1 MAKDSIA
8 SNKAHQELTCAQ
20 AFVDWLDSSNGLSHK
35 LRRAES
41 VFGGRWDFVAQATDR
56 GSWLGIEIKSLV
68 LTDDR
73 RQFSDWESFF
83 THVSK
88 RLAPRDNGSYLV
100 SVTIP
105 WRFRQQ
111 QASDLVEPFIE
122 ALIELN
128 LLEGQDGNLGPGIA
142 RRFSG
147 WPTKPPASDQT
158 LWTEQR
164 ILKTVSQPQ
173 DLTVVKDSDTGSS
186 IEVGMSMGGKRLT
199 SDGLSLSPCSAYSS
213 LKRRAT
219 PNRTYSW
226 LKRKQWVPQQLHFCL
241 TATCLGDRT
250 RCAWA

>member
-122 ALIELN
+122 ALNELN

-186 IEVGMSMGGKRLT
+186 IEVGMSMGG
-199 SDGLSLSPCSAYSS
+199 S
-213 LKRRAT
+213 
-219 PNRTYSW
+219 
-226 LKRKQWVPQQLHFCL
+226 V
-241 TATCLGDRT
+241 
-250 RCAWA
+250 